1 MQLDHLV
8 TLGPAL
14 SALASSLLAFLTFF
28 TVRASRTMAREMYE
42 TRLAQFRPVLYP
54 VLRREAGALLLHL
67 RNVGPGPAMD
77 IDISCKG
84 DFDRQCHLP
93 FFGAGEKTEIPL
105 SGPWDREGD
114 LEVLVCYTDLFGNR
128 IATEGHYRFGPD
140 DAGDGYIYPHDTR
153 MRGGLHCR
161 ASTREGWKA
170 WKG

>member
-8 TLGPAL
+8 ALGPAL

-28 TVRASRTMAREMYE
+28 TVRASRAMAREMYE

-54 VLRREAGALLLHL
+54 VLRREADTLLLHL

-93 FFGAGEKTEIPL
+93 FFGPGEKTDLPL
-105 SGPWDREGD
+105 SDRSDREGTIKISI
-114 LEVLVCYTDLFGNR
+114 CYMDLFGNR
-128 IATEGHYRFGPD
+128 VETLGRYRLTQENT
-140 DAGDGYIYPHDTR
+140 GDGYIYSFDTR

-161 ASTREGWKA
+161 
-170 WKG
+170 